1 MLNKSIYLIQKMVL
15 RTVWELLDLEEVKA
29 LDDERRRFE

>member
-1 MLNKSIYLIQKMVL
+1 MDRSIRLIQRMVL

-29 LDDERRRFE
+29 LYDERRRFE